1 MRADC
6 LQALLLPQRC
16 VMLLLMM
23 MMMMIDD
30 DDDVDAADVAAAMV
44 FNYVLTLA
52 CGCCEIKRANR

>member
-1 MRADC
+1 
-6 LQALLLPQRC
+6 
-16 VMLLLMM
+16 MLLLMM